1 MVSPVVARE
10 KFQHAKKK
18 KKKKKKEKKK
28 KRKKCTGPLR
38 TGIDLLEIRTFSEVR
53 I

>member
-18 KKKKKKEKKK
+18 KKKKKRKKK